1 MWNRTNMS
9 CLNRETCVDRQT
21 KVQLNINVLIKKKK
35 KSPGLI
41 VEQYSKSSK
50 EIFFFIVLV
59 SIIPRRHQ
67 IKLSFDFGI
76 QTD

>member
-1 MWNRTNMS
+1 MS
-9 CLNRETCVDRQT
+9 CLNRETCVERQT

-35 KSPGLI
+35 KKKSPGFI

-50 EIFFFIVLV
+50 EIFFIALV
-59 SIIPRRHQ
+59 SIIPRRHH
-67 IKLSFDFGI
+67 IKSSFDFGI

>member
-1 MWNRTNMS
+1 MS

-21 KVQLNINVLIKKKK
+21 KVQLNINVLIKKKI
-35 KSPGLI
+35 GLI
-41 VEQYSKSSK
+41 VKQYSKSSK
-50 EIFFFIVLV
+50 EIFFIVLV

-67 IKLSFDFGI
+67 IKLSLDFGI